1 MVKFELFNEVGDEE
15 KGITVDGVRTFLN
28 ANKSEDITFQ
38 ISTMGGD
45 LAQAITIF
53 SLIKSHPGKT
63 IAEIIGLTAS
73 AGTVIAMACDEVVM
87 SDNALFLVH
96 NGWSSTTGNVYDF
109 QKAASDL
116 MKNDAIMVKM
126 YREKTGLKD
135 DEIKGIMKAS
145 DWLSPQEALNYG
157 FIDRIET
164 SGIKIAASVM
174 ISEARAAKIN
184 EQLLIKLSEKMK
196 NPFIK
201 AKATADV
208 MNVLAL
214 KDGNNLLI
222 SAEEAATGVEVAP
235 LGAMTLEDGEYEL
248 ADGRKIVVA
257 GGVITEVVELSA
269 EPDTAEPDALVNTV
283 AEMLV
288 QSEASVMAKVEALL
302 KPLQAIASTHKPAKS
317 VGVVGSPS
325 ASFSQRDE
333 MTAKIEAKTA
343 ELKIAAEAKRK
354 GN

>member
-257 GGVITEVVELSA
+257 GGVITEVVELETPVEEAAA
-269 EPDTAEPDALVNTV
+269 ETEEIVAAVGEIVAKEIAAVKAEFK
-283 AEMLV
+283 AEFDKIR
-288 QSEASVMAKVEALL
+288 S
-302 KPLQAIASTHKPAKS
+302 IHKPVKGT
-317 VGVVGSPS
+317 VPVS
-325 ASFSQRDE
+325 ASIEVPIQSRVKAVTDGIFN
-333 MTAKIEAKTA
+333 KIHESRNA
-343 ELKIAAEAKRK
+343 
-354 GN
+354 